1 MIKIAFVID
10 TIESPTA
17 GTEKQLLLLIKN
29 LDRKKYLPYLCVL
42 RTSRWLR
49 EEFCDCELHE
59 VGIASFKNPVSYN
72 KIRRFISFLRL
83 QKIDIVQ
90 TYFNDSNKAGI
101 LAARLAGTRSVIS
114 SRRNQGYWHTPIE
127 LFFLKI
133 LNRWVDVFVAN
144 SFSTQKWVQNAE
156 GIAAEKIKVIYN
168 GFDLYAES
176 IENAQQ
182 QRQELRSV
190 LNMSEKSP
198 LVGQVA
204 NLRPVKRHDVF
215 LRAAQSVVVQY
226 PETHFVIVGE
236 GGERPAL
243 EQLANELKISNQVH
257 FLGKRDDVTAILNAL
272 DVGVLSSDSESF
284 SNAVVEYLAS
294 GLPVVSTDVGGS
306 REAIDPG
313 KNGYIVPTGD
323 YEAMADALCRII
335 SGNLGVEMGKRGRI
349 KAESLFSMEAMVTR
363 YQELYDNLS
372 QNKQVS
378 P

>member
-17 GTEKQLLLLIKN
+17 GTEKQLLMLIKH
-29 LDRKKYLPYLCVL
+29 LDRKKYTPYLCVL

-49 EEFCDCELHE
+49 EEFRDCELHE
-59 VGIASFKNPVSYN
+59 VGITSFKNPASYN
-72 KIRRFISFLRL
+72 KIWQFSSFLRR
-83 QKIDIVQ
+83 QKMDIVQ

-101 LAARLAGTRSVIS
+101 LAARLAGICSVVS
-114 SRRNQGYWHTPIE
+114 SRRNQGYWHTPVE

-133 LNRWVDVFVAN
+133 LNHWVDVFVAN
-144 SFSTQKWVQNAE
+144 SSSTQKWVQNAE
-156 GIAAEKIKVIYN
+156 GVPAEKIKVIYN
-168 GFDLYAES
+168 GLDLHAES
-176 IENAQQ
+176 IENVQQ
-182 QRQELRSV
+182 QRQTLRSA
-190 LNMSEKSP
+190 LNISEKCP

-215 LRAAQSVVVQY
+215 LRAAQSVVARC
-226 PETHFVIVGE
+226 PEAHFVIVGE
-236 GGERPAL
+236 GGELPAL
-243 EQLANELKISNQVH
+243 ELLARELEISNQVH

-284 SNAVVEYLAS
+284 SNAVVEYLAC

-323 YEAMADALCRII
+323 HGAMAEAICRII
-335 SGNLGVEMGKRGRI
+335 SNKEGVEMGKLGRS
-349 KAESLFSMEAMVTR
+349 KAESLFAMEAMVAH
-363 YQELYDNLS
+363 YQELYDNLA
-372 QNKQVS
+372 QNKRVS

>member
-49 EEFCDCELHE
+49 EEFWDCELHE
-59 VGIASFKNPVSYN
+59 VGIASFKKPASYN
-72 KIRRFISFLRL
+72 KIRQFSSFLRVH
-83 QKIDIVQ
+83 KINIVQ

-101 LAARLAGTRSVIS
+101 MAARLAGTCSVIS
-114 SRRNQGYWHTPIE
+114 SRRNQGYWHTPVE

-133 LNRWVDVFVAN
+133 LNCWVDIFVAN

-168 GFDLYAES
+168 GFDLHTES
-176 IENAQQ
+176 VENAQQ
-182 QRQELRSV
+182 QRQALRRV
-190 LNMSEKSP
+190 LNISEKSP

-226 PETHFVIVGE
+226 PEAHFVIVGE

-257 FLGKRDDVTAILNAL
+257 FMGKRDDVTAILNAL

-313 KNGYIVPTGD
+313 KNGYIIPTGD